1 MVGSATKYLTP
12 VPMMEMMRPRTTDH
26 EEDEMIKEG
35 MKWRQPGSIPA
46 TVWALLGFVV
56 GLVGIFELAGF

>member
-1 MVGSATKYLTP
+1 
-12 VPMMEMMRPRTTDH
+12 
-26 EEDEMIKEG
+26 MINEG

>member
-1 MVGSATKYLTP
+1 MLDT
-12 VPMMEMMRPRTTDH
+12 RTHDGDDAPTDH
-26 EEDEMIKEG
+26 EEDEMINEG

>member
-1 MVGSATKYLTP
+1 MLDT
-12 VPMMEMMRPRTTDH
+12 RTHDGDDAPTDH